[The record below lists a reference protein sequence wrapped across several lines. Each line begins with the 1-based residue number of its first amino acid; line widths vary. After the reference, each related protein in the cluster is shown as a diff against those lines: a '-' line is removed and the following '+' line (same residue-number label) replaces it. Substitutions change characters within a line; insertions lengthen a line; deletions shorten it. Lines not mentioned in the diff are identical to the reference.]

1 MTRAQLGLPVPVDEL
16 LLADVA
22 LEVLHAEVDGAGVDG
37 QAILAVESL
46 PTVVAH
52 EARIVIVLPQ
62 VRLNVG
68 KFKLI
73 YIKI

>member
-46 PTVVAH
+46 TTVIAH

-68 KFKLI
+68 KF
-73 YIKI
+73 